1 MIAKGTE
8 HILDSNFSRIN
19 KGNSENPLFILY
31 VVVVILILPQAKSPS
46 SLPADEA
53 DGLEKWAF

>member
-8 HILDSNFSRIN
+8 HKIERNN
-19 KGNSENPLFILY
+19 KENSQNPLFILY

-46 SLPADEA
+46 S
-53 DGLEKWAF
+53 GLFY